1 MMVPPN
7 KIGKAPQANPAKMAD
22 VAFEWGGS
30 FLAISSSSWENS
42 SRVYSLRN
50 AVQVKTLME
59 EIISILAPK
68 YWTFLKDVKQSSGL

>member
-1 MMVPPN
+1 
-7 KIGKAPQANPAKMAD
+7 MAD
-22 VAFEWGGS
+22 VASEWGGS
-30 FLAISSSSWENS
+30 FLAISSSFWENS

-50 AVQVKTLME
+50 AVQVKTLMA